1 MKDRVS
7 EFIYPPSTQ
16 RCQHINIK
24 ANGIQCGSP
33 GAQDSQA
40 GWLTSNHRRLT
51 RMVLL
56 LRKLRF
62 KLRQRLVMF

>member
-24 ANGIQCGSP
+24 VNGIQCGSTALKTRKP
-33 GAQDSQA
+33 G
-40 GWLTSNHRRLT
+40 G
-51 RMVLL
+51 
-56 LRKLRF
+56 
-62 KLRQRLVMF
+62 